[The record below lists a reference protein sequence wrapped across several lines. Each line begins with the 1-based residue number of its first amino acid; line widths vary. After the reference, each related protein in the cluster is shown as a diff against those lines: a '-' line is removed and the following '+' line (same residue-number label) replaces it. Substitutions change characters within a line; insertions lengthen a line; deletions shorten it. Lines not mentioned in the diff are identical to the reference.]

1 MRLREFDLDLPGDV
15 DHRHEFRLQT
25 RCITRLYERC
35 FPGLAV
41 DKAWKVLVEC
51 VERVE
56 QPETRDLLGV
66 FVTQVPFDWAGW
78 QIAAPLERKKMT
90 LAGLQEGVRRVVAE
104 KRWPSAPF
112 EQAFEGVVARG
123 YVNDLTWPDRPK
135 ASPDRRHKACLFCV
149 HDMDMFRAWL
159 VISDKNGREVARE
172 PAFDVLPSD
181 HAFDAKMGRLEW
193 RSNDRVVL
201 LGKRDG
207 KEVKSMWL
215 PKTRRTNDASLSD
228 EPIVAPRAAV
238 RTRHAVAGTS
248 ARRATTTFDDT
259 FWSLIDLL
267 DWDKTGDDDAVIEPL
282 VAALSGRSVE
292 EIQRFEDTLAEK
304 LRALDTEAHARE
316 IGEQAYDGPDS
327 PFSPDWFLYVRSCIV
342 ANGRSTFERVLT
354 DPNEM
359 LKDLEFEALL
369 YVASKAYER
378 KTGKDFTYVPSTSY
392 ETFTND
398 AGWKA

>member
-35 FPGLAV
+35 FPGLTV

-51 VERVE
+51 VERVH

-66 FVTQVPFDWAGW
+66 FVTQVPFDWEGW
-78 QIAAPLERKKMT
+78 QRATPLERRKMA
-90 LAGLQEGVRRVVAE
+90 LASLQEGVRRVVAE

-112 EQAFEGVVARG
+112 EEACEGVVARG
-123 YVNDLTWPDRPK
+123 YINESRTAPK

-159 VISDKNGREVARE
+159 VISDKSGTEVARE
-172 PAFDVLPSD
+172 PAFDVEPSD
-181 HAFDAKMGRLEW
+181 HAFDAKMGKLEW

-207 KEVKSMWL
+207 QEVKTLWL
-215 PKTRRTNDASLSD
+215 RGIRRTDDAPASD
-228 EPIVAPRAAV
+228 EPIIDPSVAAHTGDAI
-238 RTRHAVAGTS
+238 AGTTV
-248 ARRATTTFDDT
+248 RPVTTTFDDAV
-259 FWSLIDLL
+259 WSLIDLL

-282 VAALSGRSVE
+282 VAALSARSVE

-304 LRALDTEAHARE
+304 LHALDTEAHARE
-316 IGEQAYDGPDS
+316 IGDEAYDGPGS
-327 PFSPDWFLYVRSCIV
+327 PFSPDWFLYVRSCVV
-342 ANGRSTFERVLT
+342 ANGRSTFERVLA
-354 DPNEM
+354 DPKEM
-359 LKDLEFEALL
+359 LRDLEFEALL
-369 YVASKAYER
+369 YVASKAYQR
-378 KTGKDFTYVPSTSY
+378 KTGTEFTYVPTTSY
-392 ETFTND
+392 ETFSNE
-398 AGWKA
+398 AGWKT